1 MRTDK
6 EQAQNKKQLVLP
18 AGVNCGESP
27 CWGTGDVESLQELM
41 EGLHEFMEEKS
52 IRVC

>member
-6 EQAQNKKQLVLP
+6 EQAQNKKQLILP
-18 AGVNCGESP
+18 AGVNWGESP
-27 CWGTGDVESLQELM
+27 CWGTGDVESLQGLM
-41 EGLHEFMEEKS
+41 EGLHVFMEEKS